1 MLELVK
7 EAKIGSIVPVYKELN
22 EEIDALDY
30 FRKLSNYGNKKN
42 SILMQSNEKSFGS
55 ADPCLIVTG
64 RGNSFEIAALSNTG
78 KRFVGFIKKD
88 FKFCDKAIYKKDKI
102 YGTLTAAKKQVSEQE
117 KLKQKSHLDI
127 LREIAFKFK
136 PASKPLSPYCG
147 LFGTISNDFI
157 AGNESLPVADNN
169 LNDPDCILYF
179 LDNMFIVDHKEKKT
193 YFVANALVTD
203 NKKEGLYKECN
214 KAISG
219 YEKLLAKKAP
229 KAKKYKK
236 KNIETSYD
244 TSNEEFLALMRK
256 LKNDVSD
263 GNILYASPSRI
274 IAANC
279 NAEPLDV
286 YSRLKDNSL
295 GSTLCFINDGSG
307 ITISSDAESLLSV
320 QDNHI
325 EYSIYS
331 GKSGKG
337 ISKDS
342 MDYDR
347 DNRYEAV
354 LKARDDESFFNLM
367 LLDDARN
374 AVARISEK
382 GTRFVDKML
391 EVNKLPGCHYTSSTV
406 KGALKES
413 LDALHALSATANSAG
428 IPKAKSMQLLS
439 KVEKAKRTLNSCSL
453 VCLSPDKDI
462 YSMQI
467 EPVRIKK
474 SIAYIRA
481 SSRVFNGSNDENE
494 MRASDEKASGFLEA
508 LKSAGGAK

>member
-1 MLELVK
+1 
-7 EAKIGSIVPVYKELN
+7 
-22 EEIDALDY
+22 
-30 FRKLSNYGNKKN
+30 
-42 SILMQSNEKSFGS
+42 
-55 ADPCLIVTG
+55 
-64 RGNSFEIAALSNTG
+64 
-78 KRFVGFIKKD
+78 
-88 FKFCDKAIYKKDKI
+88 
-102 YGTLTAAKKQVSEQE
+102 
-117 KLKQKSHLDI
+117 
-127 LREIAFKFK
+127 
-136 PASKPLSPYCG
+136 
-147 LFGTISNDFI
+147 
-157 AGNESLPVADNN
+157 
-169 LNDPDCILYF
+169 
-179 LDNMFIVDHKEKKT
+179 
-193 YFVANALVTD
+193 
-203 NKKEGLYKECN
+203 
-214 KAISG
+214 
-219 YEKLLAKKAP
+219 
-229 KAKKYKK
+229 
-236 KNIETSYD
+236 
-244 TSNEEFLALMRK
+244 MRK

-279 NAEPLDV
+279 NAEPLEI
-286 YSRLKDNSL
+286 YSKFKDNNP
-295 GSTLCFINDGSG
+295 GSASCFINDGSG

-337 ISKDS
+337 ISKDQL
-342 MDYDR
+342 DYDK
-347 DNRYEAV
+347 DNKYEAV
-354 LKARDDESFFNLM
+354 LKAREDENFFNLM

-406 KGALKES
+406 KGTLKES

-462 YSMQI
+462 YSMQM
-467 EPVRIKK
+467 EPTRIKK

-481 SSRVFNGSNDENE
+481 SSRVFNGSNDEKE
-494 MRASDEKASGFLEA
+494 LMASDEKSSRFLEA
-508 LKSAGGAK
+508 IKSAGGAK